1 MTLEGGEVDG
11 GVSRRHGGATEVGS
25 DALMVVVVH

>member
-11 GVSRRHGGATEVGS
+11 GVSRRHGGGTEVGS
-25 DALMVVVVH
+25 GALMVVVVH